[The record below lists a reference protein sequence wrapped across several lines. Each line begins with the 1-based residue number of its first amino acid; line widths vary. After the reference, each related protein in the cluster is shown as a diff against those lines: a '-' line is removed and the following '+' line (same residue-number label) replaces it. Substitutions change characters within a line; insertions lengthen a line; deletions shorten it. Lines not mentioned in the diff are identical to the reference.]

1 MAKVD
6 RLRLERVH
14 YMPKVLEPG
23 VLYASEEF
31 GAAAHLCACGCGAK
45 IRTPLGPT
53 EWRLEETHDGPSL
66 SPSVGNWQQPC
77 RSHYWIWR
85 GDVEWHGDWTEAQ
98 VQAGRHRE
106 HQRRQA
112 YFSERKNLRRAQA
125 LSPSQH
131 LWNFIKNLVRRR

>member
-1 MAKVD
+1 MPRVE
-6 RLRLERVH
+6 RLRLARVQ

-23 VLYASEEF
+23 VLYASKEF

-53 EWRLEETHDGPSL
+53 EWNLEETSDGPSL

-85 GDVEWHGDWTEAQ
+85 GEVEWHGDWTEAQ
-98 VQAGRHRE
+98 VQTGLRRE
-106 HQRRQA
+106 HQRRKA
-112 YFSERKNLRRAQA
+112 YFADREKQRCSQTRSPGRRI
-125 LSPSQH
+125 
-131 LWNFIKNLVRRR
+131 WNAIKSLVRRR

>member
-1 MAKVD
+1 MPTIE
-6 RLRLERVH
+6 RFRLERVH
-14 YMPKVLEPG
+14 YMPKVIEPG

-53 EWRLEETHDGPSL
+53 EWRLKESAEGPSL

-85 GDVEWHGDWTEAQ
+85 GRVEWYGDWTEKQ
-98 VQAGRHRE
+98 IEEGRHRE
-106 HQRRQA
+106 QQRREM
-112 YFSERKNLRRAQA
+112 YFSVREKQRN
-125 LSPSQH
+125 SQSRSIGQRM
-131 LWNFIKNLVRRR
+131 WVAIKNLFSNR

>member
-1 MAKVD
+1 MPKVD

-53 EWRLEETHDGPSL
+53 EWTLEETSEGPSL
-66 SPSVGNWQQPC
+66 TPSMGNWQQPC
-77 RSHYWIWR
+77 RSHYWIWQ
-85 GDVEWHGDWTEAQ
+85 GEVEWHGDWTEAQ
-98 VQAGRHRE
+98 VQAGRRRE
-106 HQRRQA
+106 HQRRKA
-112 YFSERKNLRRAQA
+112 YFDQREQQRSSPGRSAGQRV
-125 LSPSQH
+125 LS
-131 LWNFIKNLVRRR
+131 FIRNLVRRP

>member
-1 MAKVD
+1 MLRLE

-14 YMPKVLEPG
+14 YMPKALEPG

-45 IRTPLGPT
+45 IRTPLGTT
-53 EWRLEETHDGPSL
+53 EWTLEETSDGPSL

-85 GDVEWHGDWTEAQ
+85 GDVEWHGDWTVAQ
-98 VQAGRHRE
+98 VEAGRRAE
-106 HQRRQA
+106 QRR
-112 YFSERKNLRRAQA
+112 RKAHFARRDRQRYAQA
-125 LSPSQH
+125 KSSGRRFWDWLKDS
-131 LWNFIKNLVRRR
+131 VRRL

>member
-1 MAKVD
+1 
-6 RLRLERVH
+6 
-14 YMPKVLEPG
+14 MPKVLEPG

-53 EWRLEETHDGPSL
+53 EWKLEETNEGPSL

-85 GDVEWHGDWTEAQ
+85 GRVEWHGDWTDAE
-98 VQAGRHRE
+98 VQAGRRRE
-106 HQRRQA
+106 HQRRMT
-112 YFSERKNLRRAQA
+112 YFAEREKQCHPQTQSLGQRI
-125 LSPSQH
+125 
-131 LWNFIKNLVRRR
+131 WNFIKNVVCHR

>member
-1 MAKVD
+1 MPKIE

-45 IRTPLGPT
+45 IRTPLGLT
-53 EWRLEETHDGPSL
+53 EWRLEEASEGPSL

-77 RSHYWIWR
+77 RAHYWIWQ
-85 GDVEWHGDWTEAQ
+85 GEVEWHGDWTEAQ
-98 VQAGRHRE
+98 VQAGRRRE
-106 HQRRQA
+106 HQRRKA
-112 YFSERKNLRRAQA
+112 YFDQRDRQRN
-125 LSPSQH
+125 SPSRSAGQRV
-131 LWNFIKNLVRRR
+131 LIFIKNLVRRP